1 MSHPKKGIRW
11 KLFNLFGPPEIQNL
25 IRYIDEL
32 TADGSDIVIYP
43 SGEFSFNVKASNA
56 EGIRTTI
63 FLTAAERASFQ
74 QGLNY
79 GVGLMGGTTTPL
91 SKEDFEIIDQMS
103 KKTTHSGGGGSV
115 N

>member
-11 KLFNLFGPPEIQNL
+11 RLFNLFGPPEVQNL
-25 IRYIDEL
+25 IKYIDEL

-43 SGEFSFNVKASNA
+43 SGEFSFSVKSSNE
-56 EGIRTTI
+56 EGTQTAI
-63 FLTAAERASFQ
+63 FPTAAERASFQ

-79 GVGLMGGTTTPL
+79 GVGLMGGTATPL
-91 SKEDFEIIDQMS
+91 TKEDFEIIDQMT
-103 KKTTHSGGGGSV
+103 KKTTHSGGGGSI